1 MTKDNHQKIRLLR
14 IYEILRNESGPEH
27 PIKTSDM
34 TAKLAELG
42 IKCDR
47 RTFARDVDLLN
58 AEGFEIF
65 KEKNGHDMYYWVD
78 DSRFS
83 DSELSILLTQL
94 QASKYLSKKK
104 TAVLTEKVANIGGI
118 HRAEMLSEQVERFN
132 NNKRGNEQ
140 VYYIIDFI
148 NTALREGRMLSFE
161 YRVPDENHNLV
172 LHNPD
177 KPRHT
182 VEPVKAIIADENFYL
197 ICYDSSKP
205 DLICTYRIDRMYQV
219 NLEGAMSRKA
229 KNFAAK
235 FDIAKYHD
243 QVVRMFGGELMKV
256 TLEFSKKMIPAIYDE
271 FGDETE
277 ITKIDDNKFIAEVDA
292 QISPTFWGWLFTF
305 QGQIK
310 IAGPEEVQT
319 LKTQYLAYLV
329 FD

>member
-14 IYEILRNESGPEH
+14 IYEILRNESDPEH
-27 PIKTSDM
+27 GIKTSEM
-34 TAKLAELG
+34 TEKLSALG

-65 KEKNGHDMYYWVD
+65 KEKIGHDMFYWVD

-118 HRAEMLSEQVERFN
+118 HRAEMLNEQVVRFN

-140 VYYIIDFI
+140 VYYIIDYI
-148 NTALREGRMLSFE
+148 NTALREGKKLSFE

-182 VEPVKAIIADENFYL
+182 VEPVKAIISDENFYL
-197 ICYDSSKP
+197 ICYDASKP

-219 NLEGAMSRKA
+219 ALEDAMSKKA
-229 KNFAAK
+229 KSFAAK

-243 QVVRMFGGELMKV
+243 QVLRMFGGQLMRI
-256 TLEFSKKMIPAIYDE
+256 TLKFGRNMIPAIYDE
-271 FGDETE
+271 FGDDTE
-277 ITKIDDNKFIAEVDA
+277 IKSAENDEFTAEVDA

-305 QGQIK
+305 RGQIK
-310 IAGPEEVQT
+310 LAGPEEVKEMK
-319 LKTQYLAYLV
+319 LSYIGSFLI
-329 FD
+329 D